1 METFGN
7 QNMLTV
13 KHTFYCNFCY
23 FGTSKKS
30 TYVNHLNT
38 KKHNG
43 NVLETNGNQNM
54 PKLCSPNYSC
64 ELCNKVF
71 KNRSGL
77 WKHNKICQTNHIS
90 QPVDKDELIL
100 MLVKQNSELIKET
113 SDFKTLM
120 MEIIKNGTHNSHTN
134 NSHNKSFNLQFFLN
148 ETCKDA
154 MNIMEF
160 VDSIQLQLADL
171 EKVGELGYVE
181 GISNIIV
188 KNLNNLDVT
197 QRPIHCTDKKREVLY
212 VKHENKWEKEDEQ
225 NSKVRRII
233 KRVAFKNSFL
243 LRTFREKY
251 PEYKDPQS
259 KVSDRYNKFII
270 EAMGGKGNDEGEKEN
285 RIIKNITK
293 VVSIEK
299 ENEPVA

>member
-1 METFGN
+1 MIVNEKVAKSCTEFSCEKCCYITN
-7 QNMLTV
+7 RKSSYAKHLT
-13 KHTFYCNFCY
+13 
-23 FGTSKKS
+23 TSK
-30 TYVNHLNT
+30 HLSAMNGNT
-38 KKHNG
+38 KVAK
-43 NVLETNGNQNM
+43 
-54 PKLCSPNYSC
+54 SC
-64 ELCNKVF
+64 NPYICQYCKKEYKDS
-71 KNRSGL
+71 SGL
-77 WKHNKICQTNHIS
+77 WRHNKNCAYLNDNKEVEEPT
-90 QPVDKDELIL
+90 DKQLI
-100 MLVKQNSELIKET
+100 MMLIKENT
-113 SDFKTLM
+113 DLKSLM
-120 MEIIKNGTHNSHTN
+120 MEVIKNGVTNNSHNSHTN

-212 VKHENKWEKEDEQ
+212 VKDENKWEKEDEQ

-233 KRVAFKNSFL
+233 KKVAFKNSSL